1 MVSLLQVLKYFF
13 FNFTLFFDTYMA
25 SLMDTETEMP
35 YNFSKLKMDI
45 FKYSQTLFHLSYLKN
60 WTKQKP
66 TKFSSV
72 IYSEKQ
78 QI

>member
-1 MVSLLQVLKYFF
+1 
-13 FNFTLFFDTYMA
+13 
-25 SLMDTETEMP
+25 MDTETEMP